1 MEYRI
6 LGSTGIKVYAVGLG
20 CSQIRGTLPPGEKG
34 WTGLTDEEAIAN
46 IRHARTVGVNL
57 IDTAEVYAYGHSEE
71 VIGRAIEGHRHEY
84 VVATKVTPL
93 PGAEQDPFY
102 STDLSDASVCR
113 RILEGCEGSLRRL
126 RTDHIDV
133 YQLHADPPAET
144 LATVMDALA
153 RLKKEGKVRAIG
165 TSTGNVEV
173 IRRLIEAGELGMVQ
187 TQYSLLNRDNEDVL
201 NLAIAENLGV
211 LLRNPIGSG
220 ALSGKYFNTTPRL
233 DPADKRNDW
242 FTSESAV
249 DAFRKLSELL
259 FLTEDSGRTMVQAS
273 LRFDLDTP
281 GVTSPIPGAKNRRQ
295 VEENAGASDVAPLT
309 SEERR
314 RAMAIADEA
323 MRIWKRES

>member
-1 MEYRI
+1 MEYRV
-6 LGSTGIKVYAVGLG
+6 LGRTGIEVSAVGLG

-34 WTGLTDEEAIAN
+34 WTGLTDEEAIAS

-71 VIGRAIEGHRHEY
+71 VIGRAMEGHREEY

-102 STDLSDASVCR
+102 TTDLSDASTYR
-113 RILEGCEGSLRRL
+113 RILQACEGSLRRL
-126 RTDHIDV
+126 RTDYIDV

-144 LATVMDALA
+144 LATVMDALT

-165 TSTGNVEV
+165 TSTSNLDV
-173 IRRLIEAGELGMVQ
+173 IRKLIEGGELGMVQ
-187 TQYSLLNRDNEDVL
+187 TQYSLLNRDGEDVL
-201 NLAIAENLGV
+201 NLAVAENLGV
-211 LLRNPIGSG
+211 LLRNPIASG
-220 ALSGKYFNTTPRL
+220 ALSGKYFNTTPQL

-242 FTSESAV
+242 FTSENAAN
-249 DAFRKLSELL
+249 AFGKLSELR
-259 FLTEDSGRTMVQAS
+259 FLTEDGRRTMVQAA

-281 GVTSPIPGAKNRRQ
+281 GVTAPIPGAKNRRQ
-295 VEENAGASDVAPLT
+295 LEENAGASDVPPLT
-309 SEERR
+309 SEERL

-323 MRIWKRES
+323 MRIWQGKN